1 MAADTRE
8 EIMEAT
14 YRALCEH
21 GYAALTM
28 QDIADE
34 FDRSKSSLHYHYDTK
49 GELLVAFI
57 DHILADFE
65 ERVEESEGAP
75 PDERLAAFVDWFV
88 FGPDE
93 ADRERF
99 HVALLELRA
108 QGPFNEAYREQLRRS
123 DDLLVD
129 TVAEILEDGI
139 ETGVFAETDPEATA
153 TLLVAALDGART
165 RQITLEDPTYTDRV
179 RETLVDRVI
188 APLLRDSSAEAFAE
202 LGRCSDVFDPEETT
216 SGDDTGVDRGT
227 NRTDMDTT
235 GED

>member
-1 MAADTRE
+1 MGADTRE
-8 EIMEAT
+8 AIMEAT

-49 GELLVAFI
+49 EELLVSFI
-57 DHILADFE
+57 DHILSDFE
-65 ERVEESEGAP
+65 ELVEDSKAAP

-108 QGPFNEAYREQLRRS
+108 QGPFTETYREQLRRS
-123 DDLLVD
+123 DTQLVE
-129 TVAEILEDGI
+129 TVAEMLEDGI
-139 ETGVFAETDPEATA
+139 EAGVFAETDPEATA
-153 TLLVAALDGART
+153 TLIVAALDGART
-165 RQITLEDPTYTDRV
+165 RQITLEDDSYTDRV
-179 RETLVDRVI
+179 SDSLLSHVI
-188 APLLRDSSAEAFAE
+188 GPLLCDSTPESFAALGRDST
-202 LGRCSDVFDPEETT
+202 VFSRPDE
-216 SGDDTGVDRGT
+216 
-227 NRTDMDTT
+227 
-235 GED
+235 